1 MKKILLAMMAAVLLV
16 GTTGCVRE
24 DNPTPVDVNALE
36 KELVGLWWDEFEYAD
51 VTETGVPFSR
61 VLLEYGIN
69 IIDHAVEPMQQSIIV
84 VRQLVQALQKMQQ
97 AFYTS
102 LEEK

>member
-1 MKKILLAMMAAVLLV
+1 MVFNV
-16 GTTGCVRE
+16 GQ
-24 DNPTPVDVNALE
+24 DPTKHKSGMTFDFTHNGQE
-36 KELVGLWWDEFEYAD
+36 
-51 VTETGVPFSR
+51 S
-61 VLLEYGIN
+61 LEYGIN

-97 AFYTS
+97 AYYTS